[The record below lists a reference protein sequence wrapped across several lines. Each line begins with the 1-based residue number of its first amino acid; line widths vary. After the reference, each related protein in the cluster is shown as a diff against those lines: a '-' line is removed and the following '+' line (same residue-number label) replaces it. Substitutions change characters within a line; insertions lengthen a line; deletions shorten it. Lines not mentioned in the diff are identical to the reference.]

1 MGVELMAAAKSP
13 AFQRLVI
20 HDADWAAYSR
30 LLRVFAE
37 RPSYRLTFDRG
48 VLEIMTPL
56 PLHEREAYLLGRFID
71 VITEEKDV
79 AVVAG
84 RSATFRR
91 RSHRR
96 GLEPDNSYWIAN
108 AARVVGLRRID
119 LRRDPPP
126 DLAIEVDVTR
136 SSLDRMAIYGSLR
149 VSEVWRLDST
159 DKLTFNALQPD
170 GTYSVID
177 RSLNF
182 PEVSPRD
189 LLRFLSLAG
198 QSDDTAIVVEFRK
211 WFRSTRSRP

>member
-1 MGVELMAAAKSP
+1 MATAP
-13 AFQRLVI
+13 TTAFQRLVI
-20 HDADWAAYSR
+20 RDADWAAYSR

-71 VITEEKDV
+71 VMTEEKGV

-108 AARVVGLRRID
+108 ASRVVGLRRID

-126 DLAIEVDVTR
+126 DLALEVDITR
-136 SSLDRMAIYGSLR
+136 SSLDRMAIYSSLG
-149 VSEVWRLDST
+149 VPEVWRLDRA
-159 DKLTFNALQPD
+159 DELTFNILQAD
-170 GTYSVID
+170 GSYAPAERSV
-177 RSLNF
+177 SF
-182 PEVSPRD
+182 PEVSPGE
-189 LLRFLSLAG
+189 LLRFLSSAAH
-198 QSDDTAIVVEFRK
+198 SDDTTIVSEFRK
-211 WFRSTRSRP
+211 WFRTSGPSSPNA